1 MAVSYQVGAPLGT
14 GTLIVDNVT
23 KPGGPYV
30 VIKNTHA
37 TESVWL
43 AGDENQDS
51 DETAADLTTATGFV
65 LTAGQSVTLQLRG
78 DERIYARGPITTST
92 TTIAVF
98 RTNVPL

>member
-1 MAVSYQVGAPLGT
+1 MAVSYQVGAPLST

-51 DETAADLTTATGFV
+51 DETASDLTVNTGFV

-78 DERIYARGPITTST
+78 DERIYARGVLT
-92 TTIAVF
+92 TTTVTVAVF
-98 RTNVPL
+98 RTNAPI